1 VLTASLWLGL
11 FLSAAPL
18 PCDGPAAKGIESGE
32 FFHFAVAHWGA
43 PSSCTAK
50 LRNQGAQVFGTWTW
64 RFKGG
69 VTFTHDSSPPEYL
82 VDAYSFDKG
91 LDDSQVVDG
100 LFALDAIKQ
109 VSIHAQGKPELDVD
123 ADAGTTTERHWSSD
137 TGFNAAI
144 DVVRKAGKV
153 VTLRFHIAL

>member
-1 VLTASLWLGL
+1 L
-11 FLSAAPL
+11 
-18 PCDGPAAKGIESGE
+18 
-32 FFHFAVAHWGA
+32 
-43 PSSCTAK
+43 
-50 LRNQGAQVFGTWTW
+50 
-64 RFKGG
+64 
-69 VTFTHDSSPPEYL
+69 
-82 VDAYSFDKG
+82 DAYSFDKG
-91 LDDSQVVDG
+91 LGDGQVVEA

-144 DVVRKAGKV
+144 DVVRRSGKV